1 MSDPFSGVSNNAL
14 RWPCS
19 AVATWIFVVRPP
31 GVPLNIGIAD
41 VIRLVHIDEPADSDI
56 LVLGTKEPIPSP
68 QVFLTN

>member
-1 MSDPFSGVSNNAL
+1 MA
-14 RWPCS
+14 
-19 AVATWIFVVRPP
+19 AWIFVVRQPA
-31 GVPLNIGIAD
+31 VPLNIGIAD